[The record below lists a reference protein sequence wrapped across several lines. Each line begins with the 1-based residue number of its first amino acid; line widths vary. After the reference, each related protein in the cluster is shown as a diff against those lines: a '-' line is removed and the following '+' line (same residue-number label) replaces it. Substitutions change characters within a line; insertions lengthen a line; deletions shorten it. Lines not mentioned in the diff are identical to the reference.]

1 MKYFGTDG
9 IRGNENTFTVD
20 FLEKIAWAVVARY
33 GRISVVIGRDTRRSG
48 ERIAN
53 TLAAAW
59 SSCGLR
65 VIDAGMIPTP
75 VLAYLTRSYGAGI
88 GVMISASHN
97 PPEYNG
103 VKFFSRD
110 GAKITTDEESDLEAA
125 IDAATPPERE
135 RGEVLKVDGS
145 DEYCAHFAARV
156 APSVKGMRVLLD
168 VANGAVSAIAEKLYS
183 YLGAVPTVIN
193 SETDG
198 ERINVGCGAT
208 HPEVLVEAMKKGDH
222 DIGFTFDGD
231 GDRVMCVKNGK
242 LYDGDAMMYVAARY
256 FAEKGVL
263 SPPAA
268 VGTVMTNMGTE
279 LSLKRNGITFRR
291 TPVGDKYVSEAM
303 IEEGALIGGEASGH
317 IIFRAY
323 QNTGDGLLT
332 SLIMCVV
339 ERERGLENLDDRVE
353 YPSASCNIDTDAEG
367 IKRFDDAEVKE
378 FIEKARAEFQGRIIA
393 RASGTEPKIRLM
405 AEAERYEKAREVME
419 KVRDFVDAYVNQKN
433 QNKATENNISGYLND
448 EKRKRILAAL
458 TAGGVRVADPAT
470 TYIDEE
476 CVIGAGTVVYPMCVL
491 QGKCVIGENVKI
503 YSFTDITDTVV
514 GDNSDLR
521 SVYAIGATIG
531 ARTTVGP
538 FACLRKGAVIGDGC
552 RVGDFVE
559 VKNSVLADGVK
570 AAHLAYIGDAEVG
583 ERTNVGCGT
592 VFANYNGSVK
602 QTTRVGKEV
611 FIGCNANL
619 IAPVEVGDGAY
630 IAGGST
636 VTENVPPEALCIAR
650 SRQTVKTGW
659 KSKK

>member
-1 MKYFGTDG
+1 M
-9 IRGNENTFTVD
+9 
-20 FLEKIAWAVVARY
+20 
-33 GRISVVIGRDTRRSG
+33 
-48 ERIAN
+48 
-53 TLAAAW
+53 
-59 SSCGLR
+59 
-65 VIDAGMIPTP
+65 
-75 VLAYLTRSYGAGI
+75 
-88 GVMISASHN
+88 
-97 PPEYNG
+97 
-103 VKFFSRD
+103 
-110 GAKITTDEESDLEAA
+110 
-125 IDAATPPERE
+125 
-135 RGEVLKVDGS
+135 
-145 DEYCAHFAARV
+145 
-156 APSVKGMRVLLD
+156 
-168 VANGAVSAIAEKLYS
+168 SAIAEKLYS
-183 YLGAVPTVIN
+183 RLGAIPVVIN
-193 SETDG
+193 AETDG
-198 ERINVGCGAT
+198 ERINVDCGAT
-208 HPEVLVEAMKKGDH
+208 HPEKLLEAMKNGEY

-242 LYDGDAMMYVAARY
+242 LYDGDAMLYVAARY

-268 VGTVMTNMGTE
+268 VGTVMTNMVTE
-279 LSLKRNGITFRR
+279 LSFRRNGISFRR

-317 IIFRAY
+317 LIFRAY

-367 IKRFDDAEVKE
+367 IGRFDDEQVKS
-378 FIEKARAEFQGRIIA
+378 FIEKTRAEFPGRIIA

-405 AEAERYEKAREVME
+405 AEAERYEKAREILD
-419 KVRDFVDAYVNQKN
+419 KVRDFVDAYVNAKSE
-433 QNKATENNISGYLND
+433 NKSTEYNCLGYLND
-448 EKRKRILAAL
+448 EKRKSILAAL
-458 TAGGVRVADPAT
+458 TARGVRVTDPAT

-476 CVIGAGTVVYPMCVL
+476 CVIGAGTVIYPMCVL
-491 QGKCVIGENVKI
+491 QGRCVIGENVKI

-521 SVYAIGATIG
+521 SVYAIGARIG

-659 KSKK
+659 KRKK

>member
-9 IRGNENTFTVD
+9 IRGNENMFTVD
-20 FLEKIAWAVVARY
+20 FLERIAWAAVARY
-33 GRISVVIGRDTRRSG
+33 GRISVVMGRDTRRSG

-59 SSCGLR
+59 TACGCR
-65 VIDAGMIPTP
+65 VVDAGMIPTP
-75 VLAYLTRSYGAGI
+75 MLAYLTRSYGADL

-103 VKFFSRD
+103 IKLFSGD
-110 GAKITTDEESDLEAA
+110 GAKITTEEEAEFERA
-125 IDAATPPERE
+125 LDVAAPPERA
-135 RGEVLKVDGS
+135 RGELLKVDGS
-145 DEYCAHFAARV
+145 GEYCVHFAARV
-156 APSVKGMRVLLD
+156 APSIKGMRVLMD

-183 YLGAVPTVIN
+183 FLGAVPETIN
-193 SETDG
+193 GETDG
-198 ERINVGCGAT
+198 ERINVDCGAT
-208 HPEVLVEAMKKGDH
+208 HPEVLLEAMKKGDY

-242 LYDGDAMMYVAARY
+242 LYDGDAMLYAAARY

-263 SPPAA
+263 SPPVA

-279 LSLKRNGITFRR
+279 ISLMRNGIAFRR

-303 IEEGALIGGEASGH
+303 AEEGAIIGGEASGH
-317 IIFRAY
+317 LIFRAY

-353 YPSASCNIDTDAEG
+353 YPTASCNIDTDSEG
-367 IKRFDDAEVKE
+367 MARFASEEVRN
-378 FIEKARAEFQGRIIA
+378 FIDGVRAEFAGRIVA
-393 RASGTEPKIRLM
+393 RSSGTEPKIRLM
-405 AEAERYEKAREVME
+405 AEAERYENAREVLE
-419 KVRDFVDAYVNQKN
+419 KVRDFVDGYINDKN
-433 QNKATENNISGYLND
+433 KKKDTAKRNLGYLND
-448 EKRKRILAAL
+448 EKREKVLAAL
-458 TAGGVRVADPAT
+458 DARGVRVSDPAT

-476 CVIGAGTVVYPMCVL
+476 CVIGAGTVIYPMCAL

-503 YSFTDITDTVV
+503 YPFTDITDTTV

-602 QTTRVGKEV
+602 QTVRVGKEV

-659 KSKK
+659 KRNK